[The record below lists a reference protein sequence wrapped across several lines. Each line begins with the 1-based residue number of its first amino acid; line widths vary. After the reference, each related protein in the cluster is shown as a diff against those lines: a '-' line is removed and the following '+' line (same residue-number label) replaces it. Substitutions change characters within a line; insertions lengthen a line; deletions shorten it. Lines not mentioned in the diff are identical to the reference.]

1 MMKSS
6 SKRILAAV
14 LLIALLLAL
23 VNVLW
28 WGFYQRT
35 ETLFEQQLSRR
46 LMAIAGTAAGAIPPE
61 LIESLVRGDADAF
74 GEIQSLVIRTRNAD
88 SLAEVFVIDSRYR
101 YQVSTEIEA
110 DTIYFL
116 ATLNGVYLDSLFFGF
131 RETPVATATYHTGD
145 IFLKTAFAPLF
156 DADGNTVAVV
166 GVEASVDY
174 FDSLEELRANLW
186 YSSTISIA
194 GGIAFLLLFI
204 FLQIRLNRTEQQLFS
219 NQTHAWLGRMVAV
232 VSHEVKNPLSIIRA
246 SAERLAKKGAGEE
259 SQFIIE
265 EVDRLNGIVTGYL
278 DFARSGEII
287 LHESP
292 TRYNLAEL
300 VGSVRS
306 RVAEKYAAATI
317 GWLSNGD
324 IPATEIVSYPQALR
338 QVLLNLLFNAVDSC
352 HENNLPIC
360 IGITVNENPSSLEIL
375 ISDKG
380 AGIDERV
387 QKRLFEPFET
397 TRQNGSGL
405 GLYVSRKIVE
415 AMGGNIMLRSR
426 IGEGTIVTITLPK
439 NQER

>member
-1 MMKSS
+1 MKSS

-35 ETLFEQQLSRR
+35 ESLLEQQLSRR
-46 LMAIAGTAAGAIPPE
+46 LMAIAGTAAGAIPPD
-61 LIESLVRGDADAF
+61 LTESLVRGDADAF
-74 GEIQSLVIRTRNAD
+74 GQVQSLVIRTRNAD
-88 SLAEVFVIDSRYR
+88 SLAEVFVINSRYR
-101 YQVSTEIEA
+101 YQASTEIES

-116 ATLNGVYLDSLFFGF
+116 AALNGVYLDSLFFGS
-131 RETPVATATYHTGD
+131 RETPVATATYQTGE

-174 FDSLEELRANLW
+174 FDSLDELRANLW
-186 YSSTISIA
+186 YSTTISTA

-259 SQFIIE
+259 SQFIME

-278 DFARSGEII
+278 DFARSGEIR
-287 LHESP
+287 LNESP
-292 TRYNLAEL
+292 TRCNIADLI
-300 VGSVRS
+300 GGVRS
-306 RVAEKYAAATI
+306 RTAEKYAGATI
-317 GWLSNGD
+317 EWLSSGK
-324 IPATEIVSYPQALR
+324 IPATELIAYPQALR

-352 HENNLPIC
+352 HENNLPIR
-360 IGITVNENPSSLEIL
+360 IGITMNDYPISIEIQVT
-375 ISDKG
+375 DKG
-380 AGIDERV
+380 VGIDDRI
-387 QKRLFEPFET
+387 QKKLFDPF
-397 TRQNGSGL
+397 
-405 GLYVSRKIVE
+405 
-415 AMGGNIMLRSR
+415 
-426 IGEGTIVTITLPK
+426 
-439 NQER
+439 